1 MFYKFQEGIIPYFD
15 AIMERL
21 KGFLVFEEDNPDS
34 AVMFNQCLDTLAS
47 LARAVGPAGFA
58 PKLAEECCTLALSL
72 MEKHDDPGLFNWNYS
87 GGSKTVLG
95 NPNTIPIP
103 NVLKFGFRTVRF

>member
-1 MFYKFQEGIIPYFD
+1 MFSKFQEGIIPYFD
-15 AIMERL
+15 AIMDRL

-72 MEKHDDPGLFNWNYS
+72 MEKHDDPGLFSRNQFRFLLNLIKYPVY
-87 GGSKTVLG
+87 VL
-95 NPNTIPIP
+95 T
-103 NVLKFGFRTVRF
+103 